1 MPRPDTHAG
10 RVAHHAAAYDAAAE
24 SYEREGERS
33 GRPWFQRPLTELQAR
48 LPSSGRVLDLGCGPG
63 LESADLHDRGLLPVG
78 VDGSRGML
86 QRTAKRCPQGDFV
99 HGDMLSLP
107 LANEAVDGV
116 WASASL
122 FHLAREDVGRALAEI
137 HRVLRPGG
145 AFYSSVSRGA
155 GAGWV
160 PGDHAAEVFYTNY
173 AEAEWAERLRAAGFT
188 IVALRVETESVN
200 RNRGATGWLN
210 TLALRPAATP

>member
-1 MPRPDTHAG
+1 VPHPDTHAG
-10 RVAHHAAAYDAAAE
+10 RAAHHAAAYDAAAE

-63 LESADLHDRGLLPVG
+63 LESADLHDRGFLPVG

-86 QRTAKRCPQGDFV
+86 LRAALRCPQGEFV
-99 HGDMLSLP
+99 QGDMLSLP

-122 FHLAREDVGRALAEI
+122 FHLAREDVGRASPRSTASFA
-137 HRVLRPGG
+137 P
-145 AFYSSVSRGA
+145 A
-155 GAGWV
+155 GRSTV
-160 PGDHAAEVFYTNY
+160 P
-173 AEAEWAERLRAAGFT
+173 
-188 IVALRVETESVN
+188 
-200 RNRGATGWLN
+200 
-210 TLALRPAATP
+210 